1 MRKAGSE
8 MISKQLLIAIVALT
22 ALNIGACLVVLS
34 TATRA
39 EVAGMS
45 FNELARDRDF
55 RRAVESIVVGCT
67 VNRSSISC

>member
-1 MRKAGSE
+1 MDLK
-8 MISKQLLIAIVALT
+8 KLLVALSLLT
-22 ALNIGACLVVLS
+22 ALNISACFVVLS

-55 RRAVESIVVGCT
+55 RRAVESIIVGCT
-67 VNRSSISC
+67 VSRSSISC